1 MKPAWDQLMDEFKD
15 SKTAVVADVDCTV
28 EEDLCAEQGIQG
40 YPSIKHGSVDALE
53 DYNGGRDFDAL
64 KEFASNNLGPSCSP
78 DNLDLCSDDQK
89 AAIADATALSQEERD
104 AKIASAEKAMSEAE
118 TTFTSEVEKLQKTY
132 EALMADKEAAIKA
145 AKGPLGAVSYTH
157 LTLPTKRIV

>member
-89 AAIADATALSQEERD
+89 AAIADATALSQDCLLYTSDAADEEDSVDLGGRRII
-104 AKIASAEKAMSEAE
+104 KKKS
-118 TTFTSEVEKLQKTY
+118 VEN
-132 EALMADKEAAIKA
+132 E
-145 AKGPLGAVSYTH
+145 
-157 LTLPTKRIV
+157 